1 MADKGRADA
10 LMLPLR
16 IHHQPEDGLMRGLL
30 TVQSGIVVE
39 LVPAGIEI
47 GHAAVDMA
55 HDGAVILGHE
65 KTVGKDGKTGGKA
78 FRRGGFG
85 RGKTA
90 RLQSG
95 DGGQVF
101 GAGLSD
107 MHGSSWTGPAGAD
120 LEIDNGPSRDGM
132 TARRMSGRPRE
143 KVFQGGQQEHLCP
156 RMCAGRGNNVSFP
169 PSVTDGPRRCPPVPG
184 DLRTPPEER
193 TGVASRKG
201 GTRYAAFSV
210 NRFLRAAS
218 DRISLR

>member
-1 MADKGRADA
+1 
-10 LMLPLR
+10 
-16 IHHQPEDGLMRGLL
+16 MRGLL

-65 KTVGKDGKTGGKA
+65 KTVGKDGETGGKA
-78 FRRGGFG
+78 FRRCGFG

-132 TARRMSGRPRE
+132 TARRMPAVQGKRFFRAGNRSTCAPVCAPVEETMSLFRRP
-143 KVFQGGQQEHLCP
+143 
-156 RMCAGRGNNVSFP
+156 
-169 PSVTDGPRRCPPVPG
+169 
-184 DLRTPPEER
+184 
-193 TGVASRKG
+193 
-201 GTRYAAFSV
+201 
-210 NRFLRAAS
+210 
-218 DRISLR
+218 